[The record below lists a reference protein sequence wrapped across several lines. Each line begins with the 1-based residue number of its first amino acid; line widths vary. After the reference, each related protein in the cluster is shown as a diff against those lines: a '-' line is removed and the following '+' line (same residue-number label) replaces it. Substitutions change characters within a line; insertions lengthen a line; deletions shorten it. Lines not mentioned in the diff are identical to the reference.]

1 MIPSQK
7 VPPAL
12 SKGRA
17 KYSLFEWRNELCLT
31 TSIWP
36 SVCLMTFGGMDFPP
50 LRCGLV
56 TTLCMAM
63 HVKNLMKTDVRETE
77 NSYELDIDLPGF
89 QKEEMT
95 VELRDGYLSI
105 RAAKGLDKEER
116 TKKALIFVRS
126 VIPAHA
132 AAASTLV
139 MWSLRRC
146 PLSMKTVS

>member
-1 MIPSQK
+1 MSNN
-7 VPPAL
+7 
-12 SKGRA
+12 
-17 KYSLFEWRNELCLT
+17 KYLAERLFD
-31 TSIWP
+31 
-36 SVCLMTFGGMDFPP
+36 DFWGDGFPTAPMWTGHDP
-50 LRCGLV
+50 LYGK
-56 TTLCMAM
+56 

-105 RAAKGLDKEER
+105 RAAKGLE
-116 TKKALIFVRS
+116 KALIFVRS